1 MLLAVVRFDARQA
14 ASTVSYTVLIFMLF
28 LFFFILNY
36 KYFKEDLFTWS
47 FWGILCIILR

>member
-28 LFFFILNY
+28 FLFCFLNY
-36 KYFKEDLFTWS
+36 KYFKEDLFTLS
-47 FWGILCIILR
+47 FRGILCIILR

>member
-28 LFFFILNY
+28 LIFF
-36 KYFKEDLFTWS
+36 LF
-47 FWGILCIILR
+47 

>member
-28 LFFFILNY
+28 FFFFLNY

-47 FWGILCIILR
+47 FQGILCIILR